1 LGVFSDRFLA
11 ERPPVALEIGQV
23 LGGAFA
29 AIGRNWLAFLILTA
43 ALYVIPLAATT
54 AVTQGLGRPDYSSL
68 ERGLATWGRTSLV
81 SLPFY
86 YLFEPLFAALVAWIV
101 WADASKG
108 GSDLLGALRGVAPR
122 LPWIALTALMAGLI
136 AGIGTILFIVPGV
149 IATLAMY
156 VAFPACAIEGMSATG
171 AIRRSLELT
180 RGQRWRVLGL
190 LVIVFLIS
198 IVLSIFIRLISMM
211 AGFSFAGMSGLV
223 GIALR
228 SGAGGIG
235 AAISAAVGA
244 SAYVELRGA
253 KEGIGAGEV
262 AAVFA

>member
-1 LGVFSDRFLA
+1 LFSDKFQT
-11 ERPPVALEIGQV
+11 ERPLAVLEIGQV

-29 AIGRNWLAFLILTA
+29 AIGRNWLSFLILTV

-68 ERGLATWGRTSLV
+68 ERGLATWERTSLV

-86 YLFEPLFAALVAWIV
+86 YFFEPLYVALIAWIV

-108 GSDLLGALRGVAPR
+108 RSDLLGALRGVAPR
-122 LPWIALTALMAGLI
+122 LPWVLLTALLKDLI
-136 AGIGTILFIVPGV
+136 GGIGLLLFIVPGV
-149 IATLAMY
+149 IAILALY
-156 VAFPACAIEGMSATG
+156 VAIPACAVEGVSAPA

-180 RGQRWRVLGL
+180 RGQRWRLLGL
-190 LVIVFLIS
+190 LVVVMLMS
-198 IVLSIFIRLISMM
+198 IVLNIFIGLISMM
-211 AGFSFAGMSGLV
+211 AGFSFAGAAGLV

-228 SGAGGIG
+228 SGGTGIVG
-235 AAISAAVGA
+235 TISTAVVA
-244 SAYVELRGA
+244 CAYLELRGA
-253 KEGIGAGEV
+253 KEGVSAGEV